1 MKISI
6 IAVGKIKEKYFI
18 DAVSEYKKRLQAYA
32 EIEIIEVADEK
43 IPDKASLKEEE
54 LIKRKEGD
62 KLLQKIKKNDFV
74 VLLDLH
80 GKEMDSISFS
90 NFLDNKMTE
99 GVSSFSF
106 VIGGSLGLSK
116 EVIERANFRC
126 LCLSPMTFTHQFTRV
141 IILEQIYRAFK
152 ILHHETYHK

>member
-6 IAVGKIKEKYFI
+6 ITVGKIKEKYFI

-116 EVIERANFRC
+116 EVIERANFR